1 MNRYLPDNID
11 DFFSGHLKN
20 YAEEPGENIWSEI
33 DKKLPDNKTTR
44 RLIPPINIIGTA
56 AILLLCIGIPFF
68 IKDNFRKDTITAAN
82 KKISAA
88 SNDDQ
93 KVAATT
99 LSYTTAT

>member
-33 DKKLPDNKTTR
+33 DKKLPDNKTIR
-44 RLIPPINIIGTA
+44 RLIPAIKIIGTA
-56 AILLLCIGIPFF
+56 AMLVFCIGIPFF
-68 IKDNFRKDTITAAN
+68 IKDNFMKDKTTAVN

-88 SNDDQ
+88 SNEDQ

-99 LSYTTAT
+99 LSYTTA